1 MVCATARSSRSP
13 ARRRPA
19 LGANSMFLRIFV
31 ERPILSGVIAALI
44 LLAGGA
50 SIPSLPIAQYPEIAP
65 PTVTVTSTY
74 IGADAATVEAA
85 VTNPLEEQINGV
97 QGLAYMSSQSSNAG
111 ISTITITFD
120 PSRNVDAA
128 AVDVQNRVQNATGEL
143 PTAVNQTGVQITKS
157 AGSFI
162 MAIAFTSKDP
172 NVTPLE
178 LSNYL
183 DRNVKD
189 PLLRI
194 NGVSSATIFGE
205 RRYAMR
211 IWLDPRKL
219 QFYGLGAS
227 DVTTAVTNQ
236 NVEVP
241 AGSVGA
247 EPAPAGQPQTIN
259 VHVPGELADAGAFGN
274 IIVKNGPNGSIVRL
288 SQVARVELG
297 AQDYSTNL
305 RFDRKTALGIG
316 IQLNSG
322 ANALT
327 VASAVR
333 ATLDSLKSTFPSGV
347 DYSVPYDTTLFVS
360 ESLREVIITLIIAIL
375 LVVATIYL
383 FLQDWRTTL
392 IPVITIPISLIGT
405 FSFVTLFGFSINTL
419 VLFGLTLATG
429 LVVDDAIVVIEN
441 IARVMRTAREANRR
455 ETTVKGLGEIVSAVI
470 ATSLVLLAVFI
481 PTALIPGT
489 TGAIYK
495 QFALTIAFSISLSA
509 VLALTLTPALAALLM
524 SGEEPPPR
532 FIVFRKFNEGL
543 AWLTALY
550 GRFLDGVVRLRYLV
564 FAGLAG
570 LLVLTYLLFIATPSG
585 FLPDEDQGAI
595 LGSVQAPDGS
605 SLNVTGSAIE
615 QVENLAF
622 RNPNVEHVF
631 AVGGYSFNGGEATNQ
646 GLIFLTLKPWGERKG
661 EANGA
666 DGVIANLFPKVL
678 QIPQASVVLVNPPSI
693 PGLGTSGGFD
703 FELEDFTSGPLD
715 QLGAASGAI
724 IGPAN
729 ADPRLTQ
736 VYTTFRANGPQIN
749 AVVNRAQVAQLGA
762 SLPDVFNDIS
772 TALGSTYVNNFT
784 YLNRTY
790 RVYVQNDAQFR
801 KDALDVSRIVVPNTS
816 ATSSTSSSGSQLTNP
831 SVGTTTTTSIG
842 SGTATVPLASLVD
855 VSHGSGPPSI
865 THYNLYRSVEI
876 QGSASPG
883 HSSGQA
889 IAAMESLAK
898 RLPSQFHYQWTGIS
912 LDETQSGSTT
922 ILIFALGLI
931 VVYLVL
937 AALYESL
944 GDPLVILLSVPA
956 ALLGAVG
963 ALLLRHITSDV
974 YAQIGYVMLIGLAA
988 KNAILIVEFAIQE
1001 RATGKTPSEAVIAAA
1016 QTRLRPILMTS
1027 VAFIA
1032 GLLPLVFANG
1042 AGSASRHSLGTAVV
1056 GGMLVSTVLN
1066 LIVVPAMYLIVDEFG
1081 ARLTRLGSRLGRRG
1095 TAKPATAN
1103 D

>member
-1 MVCATARSSRSP
+1 M
-13 ARRRPA
+13 
-19 LGANSMFLRIFV
+19 LRIFV

-44 LLAGGA
+44 LLAGAA
-50 SIPSLPIAQYPEIAP
+50 SIPNLPIAQYPQISP
-65 PTVTVTSTY
+65 PTVTVTSSY

-97 QGLAYMSSQSSNAG
+97 EGLQYMSSTSSNAG

-120 PSRNVDAA
+120 PSRNVDSA
-128 AVDVQNRVQNATGEL
+128 AVDVQNRVQNAQGEL
-143 PTAVNQTGVQITKS
+143 PVAVSQTGVQITKS
-157 AGSFI
+157 SGSFI
-162 MAIAFTSKDP
+162 MAIAFTSADQS
-172 NVTPLE
+172 VTPLE
-178 LSNYL
+178 LSNFL

-194 NGVSSATIFGE
+194 DGVSSATIFGE

-227 DVTTAVTNQ
+227 DVTTAVANQ
-236 NVEVP
+236 NVQVP

-247 EPAPAGQPQTIN
+247 EPAPAKTQDTIN
-259 VHVPGELADAGAFGN
+259 VHVPGQLADARAFGA

-297 AQDYSTNL
+297 AQDYATTL

-316 IQLNSG
+316 IQINST
-322 ANALT
+322 ANALA
-327 VASAVR
+327 VAKAIR
-333 ATLDSLKSTFPSGV
+333 AKLDDLQSTFPSGV
-347 DYSVPYDTTLFVS
+347 AYSVPYDTTLFVS

-375 LVVATIYL
+375 LVIATIYL

-405 FSFVTLFGFSINTL
+405 FAFVGIFGFSINTL

-441 IARVMRTAREANRR
+441 IARVMRESSTTDHRESA
-455 ETTVKGLGEIVSAVI
+455 VKGLDEIVSAVI

-481 PTALIPGT
+481 PTAVIPGT

-495 QFALTIAFSISLSA
+495 QFALTIAFSITLSA

-524 SGEEPPPR
+524 GGESQPR
-532 FIVFRKFNEGL
+532 FIVFRKFNQGL
-543 AWLTALY
+543 EWLTNAY
-550 GRFLDGVVRLRYLV
+550 GRALHRILRLRYLV
-564 FAGLAG
+564 AAGLVG
-570 LLVLTYLLFIATPSG
+570 LLALTYFLFLATPSG
-585 FLPDEDQGAI
+585 FLPDEDQGAVI
-595 LGSVQAPDGS
+595 ASIQAPDGA
-605 SLNVTGSAIE
+605 SLNVTGSAIS
-615 QVENLAF
+615 QIENDALH
-622 RNPNVEHVF
+622 NPNVDHVF
-631 AVGGYSFNGGEATNQ
+631 AVGGFSFSGEATNQ
-646 GLIFLTLKPWGERKG
+646 GLAFITLRPWGERKG
-661 EANGA
+661 EANSA
-666 DGVIANLFPKVL
+666 QGVIDDLTPKVI

-703 FELEDFTSGPLD
+703 FELEDYQSGPLAD
-715 QLGAASGAI
+715 IGAASGEL
-724 IGPAN
+724 IGAAN
-729 ADPRLTQ
+729 ADPNLFR
-736 VYTTFRANGPQIN
+736 VYTTFRANGPQID

-762 SLPDVFNDIS
+762 SLTDVFSDIS

-790 RVYVQNDAQFR
+790 RVYVQNDAPFR
-801 KDALDVSRIVVPNTS
+801 KDALDVSRIIVPNS
-816 ATSSTSSSGSQLTNP
+816 SVTSSTAATGPQLTNP
-831 SVGTTTTTSIG
+831 SVGTTTVASIG

-855 VSHGSGPPSI
+855 VSHTTGAPSI
-865 THYNLYRSVEI
+865 THYDLYRSVEI
-876 QGSASPG
+876 QGGSAPG

-889 IAAMESLAK
+889 ITAMENLTHK
-898 RLPSQFHYQWTGIS
+898 LLPSRYHYQWTGIS

-922 ILIFALGLI
+922 LVIFALGLL

-988 KNAILIVEFAIQE
+988 KNAILIVEFSIQQ
-1001 RATGKTPSEAVIAAA
+1001 RAEGKSPSEAVVAAA

-1027 VAFIA
+1027 IAFIA
-1032 GLLPLVFANG
+1032 GLLPLLFASG

-1066 LIVVPAMYLIVDEFG
+1066 LIVVPAMYIIIDDFG
-1081 ARLTRLGSRLGRRG
+1081 ARLKRLGARFSGRNSARP
-1095 TAKPATAN
+1095 ASAPSKP
-1103 D
+1103 